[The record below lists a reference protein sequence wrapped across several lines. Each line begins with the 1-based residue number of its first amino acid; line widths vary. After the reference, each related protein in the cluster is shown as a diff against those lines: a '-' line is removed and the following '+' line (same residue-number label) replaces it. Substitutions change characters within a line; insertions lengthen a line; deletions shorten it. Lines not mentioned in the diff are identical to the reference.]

1 MDARGLRR
9 IARIV
14 ASLGGVVLTGEICRH
29 VHHINQTAVA
39 VALLFVLEL
48 IAINIGFVEA
58 LVSTAAAGAELGYF
72 FARLPS
78 RPPERMVEWVAITTF
93 IVVALITIR
102 LSDQARSATIEA
114 AKRAEEMSL
123 LCKFGLEILPA
134 ENGTTMIE
142 RGLSA
147 AVNIFAIEGVALRLS
162 TTGAI
167 FRAGPAGPMI
177 PDGELGVVNIEKR
190 AAESRS
196 GDFNFVSLQGR
207 DGPLGTLGFC
217 GAKISPEVLRII
229 CHRLAMSLERAFAL
243 ERATEVEAARRSA
256 ELGSAV
262 LDSLAHDI
270 KTPLATT
277 KVALDSLFSIKD
289 ELPDTHAPFLSM
301 MKEELDRMDQVVG
314 EVLHMGRLERG
325 LFSVSREP
333 HSVEALIFST
343 LEEMGGTLKGR
354 SVGIDIPE
362 HIPPIFADLR
372 LLKEVL
378 KQLLE
383 NAIKYTPDGMPLLIS
398 SSESDGM
405 VMIEVADHGPG
416 IPEVDRHRIF
426 DKYYRGQDSEDKTV
440 GLGLGLAI
448 AKKIVKAHGGQIWVS
463 PNHGGGSVFHLSV
476 PSPQLVAP

>member
-14 ASLGGVVLTGEICRH
+14 ASLAVVVLTGEICRH
-29 VHHINQTAVA
+29 VQHINQTAVA
-39 VALLFVLEL
+39 VALLLVLEL
-48 IAINIGFVEA
+48 IAINVGFVEA

-72 FARLPS
+72 FVHLPS
-78 RPPERMVEWVAITTF
+78 RPATGMVEWVAIATF
-93 IVVALITIR
+93 MLVAVITIR
-102 LSDQARSATIEA
+102 LSDRARSATIEA
-114 AKRAEEMSL
+114 VKRAEEMSL

-134 ENGTTMIE
+134 ENSTTMIE

-162 TTGAI
+162 TTGEI
-167 FRAGPAGPMI
+167 FRAGPGGLTI
-177 PDGELGVVNIEKR
+177 PEAKLRGMNKGGE
-190 AAESRS
+190 ESRS
-196 GDFNFVSLQGR
+196 GDFIFVSLEGS
-207 DGPLGTLGFC
+207 DGPLGTLGFL

-277 KVALDSLFSIKD
+277 KVALDSLFCIED

-301 MKEELDRMDQVVG
+301 IKEELDRMEYVVG
-314 EVLHMGRLERG
+314 EVLHMGHLESG

-333 HSVEALIFST
+333 HRVEALILST

-354 SVGIDIPE
+354 AVGIHVPE
-362 HIPPIFADLR
+362 HIPPIFADRR
-372 LLKEVL
+372 LMKEVL
-378 KQLLE
+378 KQILE
-383 NAIKYTPDGMPLLIS
+383 NAAKYTPEGMPLSIS
-398 SSESDGM
+398 SIESDGM
-405 VMIEVADHGPG
+405 VMIEVSDHGPG
-416 IPEVDRHRIF
+416 IPEVERHRIF
-426 DKYYRGQDSEDKTV
+426 EKYYRGQSSEGKTV

-448 AKKIVKAHGGQIWVS
+448 AKKIVKAHGGQIWMS
-463 PNHGGGSVFHLSV
+463 SNDRGGSVFHLSV
-476 PSPQLVAP
+476 PVPELVAP